1 MILADQRCSRQG
13 VVTIHHKEVNET
25 QQRYL
30 HCVAGL
36 LTHNPV
42 GILNLLVRNPDC
54 PSWFVQK
61 PQSLSRKWWSVRRNW
76 KKIGLTW
83 ISQRLGHCINR
94 ATLSPTKVGAGHPND
109 VHPPND
115 VFFPLCIQPPPTS
128 TTQSH
133 HVWILYQFQVSYRRG
148 YRCISW
154 RRIQVCKHCSSGIW
168 SSCSNASK
176 TTSRNSHLII
186 WTRITWICSEYWAKR
201 DYMYIFDTSGQ
212 AVDFCSAEAS
222 SESSKFP
229 TAAGKSREFF
239 SSWTALVSTISTAKF
254 SVFQEKT
261 NFSCRW

>member
-1 MILADQRCSRQG
+1 MEKLVNCLTKCCKRERTMRIDSQVLVSRIVAPETTTEPRIGSSRIETSHEMWRQWNG
-13 VVTIHHKEVNET
+13 KE
-25 QQRYL
+25 R
-30 HCVAGL
+30 
-36 LTHNPV
+36 
-42 GILNLLVRNPDC
+42 
-54 PSWFVQK
+54 S
-61 PQSLSRKWWSVRRNW
+61 
-76 KKIGLTW
+76 
-83 ISQRLGHCINR
+83 NR

-128 TTQSH
+128 TTQPH
-133 HVWILYQFQVSYRRG
+133 HVWILYQFGVSYRRG

-186 WTRITWICSEYWAKR
+186 WTEITWICSEYWAKGG
-201 DYMYIFDTSGQ
+201 YMYIFDTSGQ
-212 AVDFCSAEAS
+212 AVDFCSAETS
-222 SESSKFP
+222 SGSSKFP
-229 TAAGKSREFF
+229 TAAGKSREFS